1 MLIAVILV
9 ASLSIVLRCSLLVL
23 EYTQYHRS
31 GYYTATQTPFW
42 KIRWN
47 LGKYGE
53 YLTYRQLRKFE
64 KEGAR
69 FLFNLYIPK
78 TNGGT
83 SEIDVVMICSKG
95 IFVLESKNYSGW
107 IFGNEAQKNWCQTL
121 PRRGESHKEFFY
133 NPIMQNNS
141 HITHLREFLNYESPI
156 WSIIVFSNRCELK
169 NVTYSN
175 KFTRVIKRC
184 NLSLCISGILGEA
197 EILSEDE
204 LSSLYH
210 RLLPFTNVSQSTKE
224 QHIASVAAK
233 KRPAVIKNQEP
244 PTFSDQASEAVALTH
259 TKEENISATPDTNTH
274 QDHYNDISAQ
284 TKICPQCGG
293 SLIIRTAT
301 RGKNIGS
308 KFWGCSNFPKC
319 RYILPL
325 EVNQPSIPQ
334 AEATETS
341 H

>member
-1 MLIAVILV
+1 MLIAVILA

-23 EYTQYHRS
+23 EYIQYHRS

-121 PRRGESHKEFFY
+121 PRRGEAIRNFFII
-133 NPIMQNNS
+133 PLCKTTPTS
-141 HITHLREFLNYESPI
+141 HISGNSSIMNHLFGLSLYSPI
-156 WSIIVFSNRCELK
+156 AV
-169 NVTYSN
+169 
-175 KFTRVIKRC
+175 
-184 NLSLCISGILGEA
+184 NLRMS
-197 EILSEDE
+197 
-204 LSSLYH
+204 
-210 RLLPFTNVSQSTKE
+210 P
-224 QHIASVAAK
+224 
-233 KRPAVIKNQEP
+233 
-244 PTFSDQASEAVALTH
+244 
-259 TKEENISATPDTNTH
+259 
-274 QDHYNDISAQ
+274 
-284 TKICPQCGG
+284 
-293 SLIIRTAT
+293 TAT
-301 RGKNIGS
+301 NS
-308 KFWGCSNFPKC
+308 Q
-319 RYILPL
+319 
-325 EVNQPSIPQ
+325 E
-334 AEATETS
+334 
-341 H
+341 